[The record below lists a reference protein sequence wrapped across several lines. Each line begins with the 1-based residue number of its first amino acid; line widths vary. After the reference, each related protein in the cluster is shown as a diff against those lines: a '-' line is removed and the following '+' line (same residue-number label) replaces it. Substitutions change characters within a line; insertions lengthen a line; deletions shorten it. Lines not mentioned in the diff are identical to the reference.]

1 MRITKVYIENYKSIK
16 SLEFTP
22 SEYLNVFI
30 GENSVGKSN
39 IFDAINWLLGP
50 LYPSFNNVKDEERYL
65 GDLNNKIKIRLHFDD
80 GKYLELAEEWQ
91 DSRGNIKSG
100 LNING
105 GYISDE
111 VRKQYASAYLGVDRK
126 ILDYLPSNRWSL
138 LGRILLEIN
147 KAFSEETVEMP
158 DGRTLPKPELFKE
171 RIKKVRDDL
180 LFSVKDEDGNEIMK
194 DFISLIQT
202 ESARQLNKPESDFSV
217 DLNLYDPWNYYRTL
231 QLLVK
236 ESDTGLQFQAS
247 TLGMGIQA
255 SISIAILKAYSALK
269 LKNRTPIFIDEPELF
284 LYPHAQ
290 KNFYRVL
297 RNVSANETQLFITT
311 HSPNFISVE
320 HFDEIFVVRKT
331 KDKGTFINSAE
342 VNKFIMDFKA
352 RTGRDATA
360 DDILIRY
367 KNAYENTG
375 DSFNANEAF
384 FARKIILVE
393 GQSEALC
400 LPYLF
405 CLIDFDYV
413 KEGSSVVRCGDKNEI
428 DRFYRLYLEFGIPCY
443 IIFDGDSHLKGTP
456 AESENISRNR
466 AILSMLGVDSDYPD
480 GKVHDL
486 YLGFGKEFESHL
498 GYTTTKKGLDL
509 FIELKS
515 TITYNTQVPEWVS
528 QVKEK
533 VLTLKEYPD
542 SVLLEESEQS
552 IDLEPF

>member
-1 MRITKVYIENYKSIK
+1 MKITKVHIENYKSIK

-50 LYPSFNNVKDEERYL
+50 VYPSFNNVKDEDHFL
-65 GDLNNKIKIRLHFDD
+65 GDHNNKIKIRLHFDD
-80 GKYLELAEEWQ
+80 GQYLELAEKWH
-91 DSRGNIKSG
+91 DSRRNIKSG
-100 LNING
+100 LNITG
-105 GYISDE
+105 GYITDE
-111 VRKQYASAYLGVDRK
+111 VRQHYASAYLGIDRK

-147 KAFSEETVEMP
+147 KAFSGETVEMP
-158 DGRTLPKPELFKE
+158 DGRTLPKSELFKE
-171 RIKKVRDDL
+171 RIEQVRDEL
-180 LFSVKDEDGNEIMK
+180 LFSVKDKNGNEIMK
-194 DFISLIQT
+194 DFIKQIQT

-236 ESDTGLQFQAS
+236 EADTGLQFQAS

-255 SISIAILKAYSALK
+255 SISIAILKAYSELK
-269 LKNRTPIFIDEPELF
+269 LKNKTPIFIDEPELF
-284 LYPHAQ
+284 LHPHAQ

-311 HSPNFISVE
+311 HSPYFIPVE

-331 KDKGTFINSAE
+331 KDKGTFINCAE
-342 VNKFIMDFKA
+342 VNKFIKDFKA
-352 RTGRDATA
+352 RTGRDTTA

-413 KEGSSVVRCGDKNEI
+413 KEGISVVRCGDKNEI

-443 IIFDGDSHLKGTP
+443 IIFDGDSHLKGTS

-466 AILSMLGVDSDYPD
+466 TILSMLGVDSNYPD

-486 YLGFGKEFESHL
+486 YLGFEKEFESHL

-509 FIELKS
+509 YIELKS
-515 TITYNTQVPEWVS
+515 TITNNTHVPEWVS

>member
-1 MRITKVYIENYKSIK
+1 MKITKVYIENYKSIK

-50 LYPSFNNVKDEERYL
+50 VYPSFNNVKDEERYL
-65 GDLNNKIKIRLHFDD
+65 GDSNNKIKIRLHFDD
-80 GKYLELAEEWQ
+80 SKYLELAEEWQ
-91 DSRGNIKSG
+91 DYRGNIKSG

-105 GYISDE
+105 AYITDE
-111 VRKQYASAYLGVDRK
+111 VRQYYASAYLGVDRK

-138 LGRILLEIN
+138 LGRILIEIN
-147 KAFSEETVEMP
+147 KAFSEETVEMQ

-171 RIKKVRDDL
+171 RIEQVRDDL

-194 DFISLIQT
+194 DFIRLIQT

-236 ESDTGLQFQAS
+236 EADTGLQFQAS

-255 SISIAILKAYSALK
+255 SISIAILKAYSELK
-269 LKNRTPIFIDEPELF
+269 LKNKTPIFIDEPELF
-284 LYPHAQ
+284 LHPHAQ
-290 KNFYRVL
+290 KNFYNVL
-297 RNVSANETQLFITT
+297 RDVATSGTQLFITT
-311 HSPNFISVE
+311 HSPYFIPVE

-331 KDKGTFINSAE
+331 KERGTFVNCAD

-352 RTGRDATA
+352 RTGNDATA
-360 DDILIRY
+360 DDIMLRY
-367 KNAYENTG
+367 KNAFENTG
-375 DSFNANEAF
+375 DSSNANVAF
-384 FARKIILVE
+384 FAKKIILVE
-393 GQSEALC
+393 GQTEALC

-405 CLIDFDYV
+405 SLTDFDYV
-413 KEGSSVVRCGDKNEI
+413 KEGISIVRCGNKNEI
-428 DRFYRLYLEFGIPCY
+428 DRFCRLYIEFGIPCY
-443 IIFDGDSHLKGTP
+443 IIFDGDSHLKGTSD
-456 AESENISRNR
+456 ESDNITKNR
-466 AILSMLGVDSDYPD
+466 AVLSMLDVDSDYPD

-486 YLGFGKEFESHL
+486 YLGFEKEFELHL

-509 FIELKS
+509 FIEMKS
-515 TITYNTQVPEWVS
+515 TITEKSQVPEWVS

-533 VLTLKEYPD
+533 VLALKEYPN
-542 SVLLEESEQS
+542 SVLREPDES
-552 IDLEPF
+552 IALEPF